1 MKYIIGALIIALLI
15 CTMAV
20 IGFILGAVD
29 YDSRWDEHQEADD
42 HDDAG

>member
-1 MKYIIGALIIALLI
+1 MKYIIGALIVALVI

-29 YDSRWDEHQEADD
+29 YDPSWDERQEAKD